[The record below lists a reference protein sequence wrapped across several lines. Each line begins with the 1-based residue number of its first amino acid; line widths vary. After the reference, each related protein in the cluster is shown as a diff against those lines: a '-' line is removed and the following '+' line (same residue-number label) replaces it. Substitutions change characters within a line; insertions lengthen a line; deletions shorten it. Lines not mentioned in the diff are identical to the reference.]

1 MQKSR
6 RTLNMAK
13 VAEFDLLPDDTTD
26 LTNTCPILIKD
37 GKFKD
42 IVYRYGKINFTEAAD
57 GALNVTMEIEMIK
70 APEGFDQQDPEFTE
84 TVGNIFT
91 KIVEDQVTT
100 MDEKDMEADVHEDKM
115 DKA

>member
-1 MQKSR
+1 MDK
-6 RTLNMAK
+6 AVK
-13 VAEFDLLPDDTTD
+13 FDLLPDDTTD
-26 LTNTCPILIKD
+26 LTNTCPIIIME

-42 IVYRYGKINFTEAAD
+42 IVYRYGKINFTEADD

-70 APEGFDQQDPEFTE
+70 APEGFNQQDPEFTQ

-100 MDEKDMEADVHEDKM
+100 NDEKDMEADVHEDV
-115 DKA
+115 DNL